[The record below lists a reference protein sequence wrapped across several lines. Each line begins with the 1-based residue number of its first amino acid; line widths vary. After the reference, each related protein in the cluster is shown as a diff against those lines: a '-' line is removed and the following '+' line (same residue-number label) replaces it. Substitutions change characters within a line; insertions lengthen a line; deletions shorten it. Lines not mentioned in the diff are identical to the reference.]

1 MTTLEQ
7 KVWAVAKEVYP
18 VTEKEK
24 ECMNE
29 RGLRTIMRGHLKK
42 AIFQIINEKVNDQT
56 GATQVLDSSNKQAEP
71 NY

>member
-24 ECMNE
+24 TCINE

-42 AIFQIINEKVNDQT
+42 AIFQIINEKVNEQQQLSEGVSVRSD
-56 GATQVLDSSNKQAEP
+56 G
-71 NY
+71 

>member
-1 MTTLEQ
+1 MTQLEQ

-24 ECMNE
+24 TCINE
-29 RGLRTIMRGHLKK
+29 RGLRSIARGHLKK

-56 GATQVLDSSNKQAEP
+56 GATEVLDSSNKQAEP

>member
-7 KVWAVAKEVYP
+7 KIWAVAKEVYP

-24 ECMNE
+24 TCINE
-29 RGLRTIMRGHLKK
+29 RGLRSIARGHLKK
-42 AIFQIINEKVNDQT
+42 AIIQVINEKAIEQE
-56 GATQVLDSSNKQAEP
+56 GAKAVLDSQPKQAEP